1 MYCLCAYGMCG
12 RQMWVVRVLSA
23 SCLHISIAGFWK
35 PSFGRPSFFWTCC
48 VMVLFCCV
56 VYHVCKMSL
65 VLHFMLCSCSWFH
78 GRIRESEWIQS
89 FWLKRGN
96 GGESVGY
103 PCPMH
108 PSQWCASPSIV
119 NTCPCS
125 SLEPSSNLL
134 VLQQW
139 KCLTGSCQH
148 TLISSA
154 GFWRKALMINPTP
167 LGHTGTPWI
176 AFPVF
181 AMAARC
187 SWYCPEFILPE
198 SVWEETAKGSAL
210 VLVAI

>member
-1 MYCLCAYGMCG
+1 MGCVEGRCEWSGCSLLLVFTSLLLGFENPVLEGHLSSGPAASWFYFAVLCIT
-12 RQMWVVRVLSA
+12 SA
-23 SCLHISIAGFWK
+23 RC
-35 PSFGRPSFFWTCC
+35 
-48 VMVLFCCV
+48 
-56 VYHVCKMSL
+56 L
-65 VLHFMLCSCSWFH
+65 VLHFMLYSCSWFH

-103 PCPMH
+103 PCPRH

-125 SLEPSSNLL
+125 SLEPSSNFL